1 MRDLSAKAL
10 QKIAEQYGSEP
21 INMLEISWSDDIP
34 IQVYAD
40 INDNR
45 IRGKIL
51 EISSLDNIINITDS
65 ADSQEITVVLD
76 DTDGIIKAIMNANDI
91 HKRDVWVKQWFKGL
105 PFNDRFLLFRGK
117 ISSPVVWKE
126 GDRTVSFTIISQLE
140 DKEVGF
146 SPEEGQFP
154 YIPKELIGQTWPL
167 IFGTPLDV
175 PAVQINQAVT
185 GTTLQGVGIISGI
198 EYHNIKPLGGDP
210 PDDRLA
216 KIQIRHYRAVAK
228 AWHIDTIGMLEEQK
242 NSIEATERSYIKRAK
257 DLQKQIDEAKDE
269 FRRRQNCARAQ
280 RNQTVTRAANKGLGN
295 NPLRIL
301 GGEDFPRGTIT
312 LEIGGGL
319 FTGYFNDDLFHI
331 RSRTHPGNS
340 KQARDQARQEQT
352 GPGSN
357 CEPPSKPEPYYFEDG
372 IPTVQSQINGS
383 YVPVK
388 KGRSAVLVT
397 SGKIEPRIKV
407 GGGPRLPERSL
418 IYFWAEAGSSVTLK
432 SDLPMYY
439 IVSTIPGTVLQ
450 VKAYKD
456 FNGEKRLV
464 NVTDY
469 NVITA
474 TYGSIT
480 TVQVVLPDALT
491 ADPEQKWAGDDIY
504 VTFESD
510 VGPNIIDILTY
521 LINNYSDLAIDDTS
535 FSATRPKL
543 LPFPANFAIL
553 DRKNIVEVLQ
563 EIAFQARCSLRIS
576 NGVFFLSYLP
586 EEPTAVDTLTEADIE
601 NQSVSVTLTDTED
614 LVTKYTAEWR
624 LSYAQEDLD
633 KIVLRHNVNK
643 YGIQEETYEY
653 YIYNQPDIIFKVATF
668 WLIRKSNSWKKF
680 NCNVFLNKLNLETFD
695 AVTLNFSTNYVSNT
709 NVKAIIEKAT
719 FDSAN
724 QTIALECWVP
734 IKAGS
739 MVKYPFAWPADE
751 EEDAEFPTQE
761 EYDAGNA
768 GGNGIGADAVGNLP
782 IGQVS
787 LDGNGPIYVGGP
799 NVIFGPQTD
808 TGDPYPTDSG
818 FVAQSLRIDS
828 TIGTVSGIVKPIL
841 ALDLNYISHSGLI
854 SRLGG
859 PKTIILPLEATLV
872 VSSES
877 NASGKV
883 GTLKDILQ
891 FNDDDTDSKLCIKS
905 DARVVDI
912 TDQKKFGKLNDIFTI
927 AEDEEDNVLAIK
939 TTAKYTDDE
948 DVAEFD
954 YEFDT
959 EGEKWGAGTAFLKE
973 EE

>member
-10 QKIAEQYGSEP
+10 QKIAEHYGSEP
-21 INMLEISWSDDIP
+21 VNMLEISWSDDIE

-51 EISSLDNIINITDS
+51 EISSLDNIINVTDS
-65 ADSQEITVVLD
+65 ADSQEISVVLD
-76 DTDGIIKAIMNANDI
+76 DTDGIIKAIMNNNDI

-117 ISSPVVWKE
+117 ISSPVVWNE

-154 YIPKELIGQTWPL
+154 YIPKELIGKTWPL

-175 PAVQINQAVT
+175 PAVQINQAIT
-185 GTTLQGVGIISGI
+185 GTTLQGVGIISGR
-198 EYHNIKPLGGDP
+198 EYHNVKPLGGNP

-216 KIQIRHYRAVAK
+216 KRQIRHYYAVANV
-228 AWHIDTIGMLEEQK
+228 WGTTNTDGMKPEQ
-242 NSIEATERSYIKRAK
+242 IESLFATERSYRKRAR
-257 DLQKQIDEAKDE
+257 DLQKQIDEAKDA

-280 RNQTVTRAANKGLGN
+280 RNQTVTRAENKGLGS
-295 NPLRIL
+295 NPIRIL

-319 FTGYFNDDLFHI
+319 FTGYFNDDLFYI
-331 RSRTHPGNS
+331 QSRNHPGNS
-340 KQARDQARQEQT
+340 KQARNQARQEQT

-357 CEPPSKPEPYYFEDG
+357 CEPPPKPEPYYFEDS
-372 IPTVQSQINGS
+372 IPRVQSQINGS
-383 YVPVK
+383 FVIVK

-397 SGKIEPRIKV
+397 SGKISPRIKV
-407 GGGPRLPERSL
+407 GGGPRLPEQSL
-418 IYFWAEAGSSVTLK
+418 IHFWAEAGSTVTLK
-432 SDLPMYY
+432 TDLPMYY

-469 NVITA
+469 DVITV

-510 VGPNIIDILTY
+510 VGPNIVDILEY
-521 LINNYSDLAIDDTS
+521 LINNYSDLSMDTTS
-535 FSATRPKL
+535 FDAVKIKL
-543 LPFPANFAIL
+543 EPFPANFAIL
-553 DRKNIVEVLQ
+553 DRKNIVAVLQ

-576 NGVFFLSYLP
+576 NGVFYLTYLP
-586 EEPTAVDTLTEADIE
+586 EEPTAVDTLTEDDIE

-614 LVTKYTAEWR
+614 LVTKYIVEWR

-643 YGIQEETYEY
+643 YGIQEETYDY

-695 AVTLNFSTNYVSNT
+695 AITL
-709 NVKAIIEKAT
+709 
-719 FDSAN
+719 
-724 QTIALECWVP
+724 
-734 IKAGS
+734 
-739 MVKYPFAWPADE
+739 
-751 EEDAEFPTQE
+751 
-761 EYDAGNA
+761 
-768 GGNGIGADAVGNLP
+768 
-782 IGQVS
+782 
-787 LDGNGPIYVGGP
+787 
-799 NVIFGPQTD
+799 
-808 TGDPYPTDSG
+808 
-818 FVAQSLRIDS
+818 
-828 TIGTVSGIVKPIL
+828 
-841 ALDLNYISHSGLI
+841 
-854 SRLGG
+854 
-859 PKTIILPLEATLV
+859 
-872 VSSES
+872 
-877 NASGKV
+877 
-883 GTLKDILQ
+883 
-891 FNDDDTDSKLCIKS
+891 
-905 DARVVDI
+905 
-912 TDQKKFGKLNDIFTI
+912 
-927 AEDEEDNVLAIK
+927 
-939 TTAKYTDDE
+939 
-948 DVAEFD
+948 
-954 YEFDT
+954 
-959 EGEKWGAGTAFLKE
+959 
-973 EE
+973 

>member
-1 MRDLSAKAL
+1 MRDLSTKAL

-21 INMLEISWSDDIP
+21 VNILEISWSDDIP

-40 INDNR
+40 INDNL

-51 EISSLDNIINITDS
+51 EISSLDNIINVTDS
-65 ADSQEITVVLD
+65 ADSQEISVVLD
-76 DTDGIIKAIMNANDI
+76 DTDGIIKAIMNNNDI
-91 HKRDVWVKQWFKGL
+91 HKRDVWVKQWFKNL
-105 PFNDRFLLFRGK
+105 PFNDRFFLFRGK
-117 ISSPVVWKE
+117 ISSPVEWKE
-126 GDRTVSFTIISQLE
+126 GDRTVSFTILSQLE

-185 GTTLQGVGIISGI
+185 GTTLQGVGIISGV
-198 EYHNIKPLGGDP
+198 EYHNVKPLGGDP

-216 KIQIRHYRAVAK
+216 KIQIRHYYAVAN

-242 NSIEATERSYIKRAK
+242 NSIEATENSYVKRAK
-257 DLQKQIDEAKDE
+257 DLQKQVNEAKEE

-280 RNQTVTRAANKGLGN
+280 RDQTLTKAKNKGLGN
-295 NPLRIL
+295 NPIRIL
-301 GGEDFPRGTIT
+301 GGEDFLRGVIT

-319 FTGYFNDDLFHI
+319 FTGYFNDDLFYI
-331 RSRTHPGNS
+331 QSRYHPGNS
-340 KQARDQARQEQT
+340 KRARDQARQEAT

-357 CEPPSKPEPYYFEDG
+357 CEPPSKPDPYYFEDG

-407 GGGPRLPERSL
+407 GGGPRLPEQSL
-418 IYFWAEAGSSVTLK
+418 IHFWAEAGSTVTLA
-432 SDLPMYY
+432 SNLPMYY
-439 IVSTIPGTVLQ
+439 IVSIIPGTVLQ

-469 NVITA
+469 DVITV
-474 TYGSIT
+474 TYGTIT
-480 TVQVVLPDALT
+480 TVQVVLPNALT

-504 VTFESD
+504 VTFESS
-510 VGPNIIDILTY
+510 VGPNIVDILTY
-521 LINNYSDLAIDDTS
+521 LITNYSDLTIDAAS
-535 FSATRPKL
+535 FAAVKTKL
-543 LPFPANFAIL
+543 EPFPANFAIL
-553 DRKNIVEVLQ
+553 DRKNIVGVLQ

-586 EEPTAVDTLTEADIE
+586 EEPSSVATLTEDDIE

-614 LVTKYTAEWR
+614 LVTKYTAKWR
-624 LSYAQEDLD
+624 ISYAQEDLD
-633 KIVLRHNVNK
+633 RIILRHNVNK

-680 NCNVFLNKLNLETFD
+680 NCNVFLNNLNLETFD
-695 AVTLNFSTNYVSNT
+695 AVTLDFNTNYVSNSD
-709 NVKAIIEKAT
+709 VKAIIEKAT
-719 FDSAN
+719 FNSAN
-724 QTIALECWVP
+724 QTIELECWVP

-739 MVKYPFAWPADE
+739 MVEYPFAWPADE

-782 IGQVS
+782 IGQIP
-787 LDGNGPIYVGGP
+787 LEDNPPIYVGGP
-799 NVIFGPQTD
+799 NVVFGPQTD
-808 TGDPYPTDSG
+808 TGDPYPTDVG
-818 FVAQSLRIDS
+818 FAAQSLGISS
-828 TIGTVSGIVKPIL
+828 TLGTISDVAKPTL
-841 ALDLNYISHSGLI
+841 ALGLNYISHSGMVP
-854 SRLGG
+854 RLGG
-859 PKTIILPLEATLV
+859 PRTIVLPLEATLV
-872 VSSES
+872 VSSEDD
-877 NASGKV
+877 ALGKV

-891 FNDDDTDSKLCIKS
+891 FNSDENDSKLCIKL
-905 DARVVDI
+905 DASVVDI
-912 TDQKKFGKLNDIFTI
+912 TDASKFGKLNDVWAI
-927 AEDEEDNVLAIK
+927 AEDEEDNVLANK
-939 TTAKYTDDE
+939 TTAVYADGTDI
-948 DVAEFD
+948 AEFD
-954 YEFDT
+954 YKFDT

-973 EE
+973 ED

>member
-1 MRDLSAKAL
+1 MRSLSTKAL

-21 INMLEISWSDDIP
+21 VNVLEISWSDDIP

-40 INDNR
+40 ITDNR

-51 EISSLDNIINITDS
+51 ELSSLDNIINITDS
-65 ADSQEITVVLD
+65 ADSQEISVVLD
-76 DTDGIIKAIMNANDI
+76 DTDGIIKAIMNTNDI
-91 HKRDVWVKQWFKGL
+91 HKRDVWVKQWFRGL

-117 ISSPVVWKE
+117 ISSPVVWNE
-126 GDRTVSFTIISQLE
+126 GDRTVSFTILSQLE

-185 GTTLQGVGIISGI
+185 GTTLCGVGVISGS
-198 EYHNIKPLGGDP
+198 EQHNVKPLGGDP

-216 KIQIRHYRAVAK
+216 KKQIMHYYAVAN
-228 AWHIDTIGMLEEQK
+228 AWHINTLGMKEEQK
-242 NSIEATERSYIKRAK
+242 NSIEATEKSYVKRAK
-257 DLQKQIDEAKDE
+257 DLEEQVKEAKDE

-280 RNQTVTRAANKGLGN
+280 RGQTLSRAVSKGIGC
-295 NPLRIL
+295 NPIRIL
-301 GGEDFPRGTIT
+301 GGEDFPRETIE

-319 FTGYFNDDLFHI
+319 FRGYFNDDLFYVQG
-331 RSRTHPGNS
+331 RKHPTND
-340 KQARDQARQEQT
+340 KQARDQARQEQS

-357 CEPPSKPEPYYFEDG
+357 CEPPSKREPYYFEDS
-372 IPTVQSQINGS
+372 IPGAQSQINGS
-383 YVPVK
+383 YIPIK
-388 KGRSAVLVT
+388 TGRSAVLVT

-418 IYFWAEAGSSVTLK
+418 IQFWAEAGASVTL
-432 SDLPMYY
+432 SSNLPMYY
-439 IVSTIPGTVLQ
+439 IVSIIPGTVLQ

-464 NVTDY
+464 NVPDY
-469 NVITA
+469 SVITV
-474 TYGSIT
+474 TYGTIT
-480 TVQVVLPDALT
+480 TIQVVLPDALT
-491 ADPEQKWAGDDIY
+491 ADPDQEWAGDDIY
-504 VTFESD
+504 VTFESS
-510 VGPNIIDILTY
+510 VGPHIVDILTY
-521 LINNYSDLAIDDTS
+521 LIENYSDLAIDDTS
-535 FSATRPKL
+535 FSNVRPKL

-553 DRKNIVEVLQ
+553 DRKNIVGVLQ

-586 EEPTAVDTLTEADIE
+586 EEPTAVDTLRDDDIE
-601 NQSVSVTLTDTED
+601 NQSVTVTLTDTED

-624 LSYAQEDLD
+624 LSYAQEGLD

-695 AVTLNFSTNYVSNT
+695 AVTLNFATNYVSNGD
-709 NVKAIIEKAT
+709 VKAIIEKAT

-724 QTIALECWVP
+724 QTIKLECWVP

-739 MVKYPFAWPADE
+739 MVEYPFAWPADE

-782 IGQVS
+782 VGQIS
-787 LDGNGPIYVGGP
+787 LNGNAPIYVGGP
-799 NVIFGPQTD
+799 NVVFGPQTD
-808 TGDPYPTDSG
+808 TGDPYPTDVG
-818 FVAQSLRIDS
+818 FTAQSLRIDS
-828 TIGTVSGIVKPIL
+828 TLGTISGTIKPTL
-841 ALDLNYISHSGLI
+841 ALDLNYISHSGLV

-859 PKTIILPLEATLV
+859 PKTVILPLEATLI
-872 VSSES
+872 VSSEGDVL
-877 NASGKV
+877 GKV
-883 GTLKDILQ
+883 ASLGDILRII
-891 FNDDDTDSKLCIKS
+891 NDDGESKLAIKL
-905 DARVVDI
+905 DAPVVDI
-912 TDQKKFGKLNDIFTI
+912 TDTSKFGRLDDVWSIADNDG
-927 AEDEEDNVLAIK
+927 NVLANK
-939 TTAKYTDDE
+939 TTAIYTDETDT
-948 DVAEFD
+948 AEFD
-954 YEFDT
+954 YKFDT

-973 EE
+973 ED